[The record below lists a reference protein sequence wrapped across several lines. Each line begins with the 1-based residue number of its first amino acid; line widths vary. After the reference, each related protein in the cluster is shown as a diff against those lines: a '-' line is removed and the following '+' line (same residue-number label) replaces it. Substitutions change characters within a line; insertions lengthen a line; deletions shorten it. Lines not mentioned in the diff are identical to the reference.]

1 MGVSSVGGG
10 GVALGP
16 NSFSPVVSA
25 TVITTLIGVGE
36 GALMVNSVW
45 LLVTGSLV
53 TAGVVV
59 AGVAGVLTV
68 VAGVA
73 GAVAEAVVSGA
84 KNFSVVP

>member
-1 MGVSSVGGG
+1 M
-10 GVALGP
+10 
-16 NSFSPVVSA
+16 
-25 TVITTLIGVGE
+25 
-36 GALMVNSVW
+36 
-45 LLVTGSLV
+45 V

-59 AGVAGVLTV
+59 TGVAGVLAV

>member
-1 MGVSSVGGG
+1 M
-10 GVALGP
+10 
-16 NSFSPVVSA
+16 
-25 TVITTLIGVGE
+25 VIATLIGVGE

-59 AGVAGVLTV
+59 AGVAGVLAV
-68 VAGVA
+68 VAGVV

-84 KNFSVVP
+84 KNFLVVP